1 MKLQKS
7 TLFALYAVLE
17 LASDP
22 DRQMSTAGIAERYGI
37 STHHLAKVMRTLVRA
52 GFAQSVRGAG
62 GGYRFAGNL
71 RRTTLH
77 DVNALFEPSASDLGP
92 ADAGDGAASPIAAAL
107 CDVRNEIDEL
117 ATATLKSITLKS
129 VLKHAAKTT
138 RSDGA
143 GPATDRRTAVPIGQ
157 ASSSNRSRF

>member
-17 LASDP
+17 LASEP
-22 DRQMSTAGIAERYGI
+22 DRQMSTAGIAEHYGI
-37 STHHLAKVMRTLVRA
+37 STHHLAKVMRTVVRA
-52 GFAQSVRGAG
+52 GLAQSVRGAG

-77 DVNALFEPSASDLGP
+77 DVIVLFEPSASDLGP
-92 ADAGDGAASPIAAAL
+92 ADAEKGAASPIAVAL
-107 CDVRNEIDEL
+107 CDVRDEIDEL
-117 ATATLKSITLKS
+117 ATVTLKSITLKS

-138 RSDGA
+138 RLDRA
-143 GPATDRRTAVPIGQ
+143 GPTIDRRTAMPIGQ
-157 ASSSNRSRF
+157 ASSPNRSRF